1 MVDLCKKCF
10 FGVCIFAL
18 FFCIFTISA
27 SAQNVPTDIS
37 AESCVL
43 MVAETHEVLF
53 ARNEQKLLPMASTT
67 KIMTSLLALEY
78 GMPQK
83 EITVTDEMVRVEGT
97 SIGLLPG
104 DTVSLQT
111 LVAGMLLESGNDAA
125 NVTAYAVA
133 GGIAPFLTM
142 MNAKARELKMENT
155 CFETVSGLDS
165 ENHHST
171 AYDMALLGCAAV
183 QNPAFCAI
191 CSQTQMRAS
200 YGNPPYVR
208 TFSNHNRLL
217 KSYDGVFGIKTG
229 FTKKSGRCL
238 VSAAVRDGVT
248 LVAVTLNA
256 PNDWADHKKLFDYG
270 FSAVQK
276 QFAFSAEECPPIRV
290 VGGKTA
296 SVDTTLVG
304 DCFVPVG
311 NQAFTVTAKVYTQPF
326 LYAPVNAGDIVGCVD
341 VFVNGEKVF
350 SRPLVAVQDIAAVPA
365 EPAKTK
371 RTEPSLTDK
380 IIAFFTRLRR
390 TV

>member
-1 MVDLCKKCF
+1 MCKKCF
-10 FGVCIFAL
+10 FGVCVFAL
-18 FFCIFTISA
+18 FFCIFAVQA
-27 SAQNVPTDIS
+27 SAQGTPTDIS

-53 ARNEQKLLPMASTT
+53 AYNEQKRLPMASTT
-67 KIMTSLLALEY
+67 KMMTSLLALEY

-183 QNPAFCAI
+183 QNPAFCAV
-191 CSQTQMRAS
+191 CSQTQMRVA
-200 YGNPPYVR
+200 YGNPPYAR

-256 PNDWADHKKLFDYG
+256 PNDWADHKKLLDYG

-276 QFAFSAEECPPIRV
+276 QFAFSAEQCPSIRV
-290 VGGKTA
+290 VGGETV
-296 SVDTTLVG
+296 SVDTALVG

-311 NQAFTVTAKVYTQPF
+311 HQACAVTAKVYTQPF
-326 LYAPVNAGDIVGCVD
+326 LYAPVTAGNPVGCVE
-341 VFVNGEKVF
+341 FFLNGEKVF
-350 SRPLVAVQDIAAVPA
+350 SQPLVAARDIASVTA
-365 EPAKTK
+365 ESTQ
-371 RTEPSLTDK
+371 TEITESSLKDK
-380 IIAFFTRLRR
+380 IFAFFTRFRR